1 MATFFCPQGGHCR
14 EVQLQSLSLVE
25 RVKSWSL
32 RLCNLTFPW
41 FSCFLYQAT
50 IAAFAASEG
59 HAHPRVVEL
68 PKVSIWVVSWCF
80 DGAMTKI
87 MVYCNRKDW
96 KKKNVPHHNAVGNQ
110 WLLSCPKHLKT
121 SLILKFRTV
130 KRRYK
135 EALLLPSS
143 HISYYLRRAR
153 AAQWLEH
160 SPPLSVALV

>member
-14 EVQLQSLSLVE
+14 DVQLQSLSLVE

-32 RLCNLTFPW
+32 QLCNLTFPW
-41 FSCFLYQAT
+41 FSCFLFQAT

-87 MVYCNRKDW
+87 MVYCNGTGLQIISRLASVK
-96 KKKNVPHHNAVGNQ
+96 
-110 WLLSCPKHLKT
+110 LSGQTYCCSDISHFWPDKHRLR
-121 SLILKFRTV
+121 LIAIKARV
-130 KRRYK
+130 IKYK
-135 EALLLPSS
+135 PQG
-143 HISYYLRRAR
+143 IY
-153 AAQWLEH
+153 W
-160 SPPLSVALV
+160 PPA

>member
-87 MVYCNRKDW
+87 MVYCNKKDW
-96 KKKNVPHHNAVGNQ
+96 KKNVPHHNAVGNQ
-110 WLLSCPKHLKT
+110 WLLSCPKHL
-121 SLILKFRTV
+121 TV

-160 SPPLSVALV
+160 SPSLSVALV